1 MRILLT
7 RTDRVGDLILSTPA
21 IAAVRRSFPDAHIT
35 MVCSEY
41 NAVVMERN
49 TDVDETVAL
58 EERGKP
64 AAFGA
69 QFQNKIDIAIAL
81 APLTRD
87 LQIVGATRAK
97 QRVGY
102 TYLRRY
108 LSRLTARL
116 YLTKLALSSAD
127 PALCEKHP
135 ERPVIHEVDQLLDV
149 VALAGAKERVPDLRI
164 DITDADRDAVRFLP
178 ESPLVFHL
186 GMRWF
191 TQGCTLEN
199 TLQIISELREFG
211 LPVVVTYGPEC
222 NAQAVVIRD
231 AGSADAV
238 VGGLPFHQWAAAF
251 ERAAC
256 IVTVDTGATHVASA
270 VRRPTVVA
278 FEHRYFRLSSQE
290 WAPYGVPNAL
300 VRKPAD
306 DDEASLAVLR
316 AQIITAVQSLI
327 Q

>member
-1 MRILLT
+1 M
-7 RTDRVGDLILSTPA
+7 GDLILSTPA
-21 IAAVRRSFPDAHIT
+21 IATVRRSFPDAHIT
-35 MVCSEY
+35 MLCSEY

-58 EERGKP
+58 DAQCKP

-69 QFQNKIDIAIAL
+69 QFQNQLDIAIAL

-87 LQIVGATRAK
+87 FTIVGATRAK

-102 TYLRRY
+102 TYARRY
-108 LSRLTARL
+108 LSRLTAGF
-116 YLTKLALSSAD
+116 YLTELALSSAD

-135 ERPVIHEVDQLLDV
+135 ERPVIHEVEQLLNV
-149 VALAGAKERVPDLRI
+149 VALAGARERIPDLRI
-164 DITDADRDAVRFLP
+164 DITDADRDAVAFLP
-178 ESPLVFHL
+178 ESPVVFHL
-186 GMRWF
+186 GVRWF
-191 TQGCTLEN
+191 TKGSTLEN
-199 TLQIISELREFG
+199 ALQIISELREFG

-222 NAQAVVIRD
+222 NAQAAAIRD

-238 VGGLPFHQWAAAF
+238 VGGLSFHQWAAAF

-270 VRRPTVVA
+270 MRRPTVVA

-290 WAPYGVPNAL
+290 WAPYRVAHAL
-300 VRKPAD
+300 VRKPAAATP
-306 DDEASLAVLR
+306 ASLAQLR
-316 AQIITAVQSLI
+316 RDVHNAVASLL
-327 Q
+327 